1 MTIETL
7 LRKMDKFVMSKNLKF
22 FVVGVPLTFSGLGTY
37 YTIDYASKGEYGK
50 AAIAGLCG
58 IIYAYYAGYQYK
70 NVDSRDNSH
79 INTPHQ

>member
-7 LRKMDKFVMSKNLKF
+7 LQKMDKFVMSKNLKF
-22 FVVGVPLTFSGLGTY
+22 LVVGVPLTFSGLGTY

-58 IIYAYYAGYQYK
+58 IINAYYAGYQFR
-70 NVDSRDNSH
+70 NLTAPPR
-79 INTPHQ
+79 Q